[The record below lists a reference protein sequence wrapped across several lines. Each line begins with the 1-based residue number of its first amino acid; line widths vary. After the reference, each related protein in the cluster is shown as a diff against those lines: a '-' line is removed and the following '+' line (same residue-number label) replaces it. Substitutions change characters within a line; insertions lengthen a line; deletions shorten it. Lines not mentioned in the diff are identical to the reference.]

1 MTKMLEKQIEEKVG
15 TYAKEQGFL
24 VYKFTSPQ
32 RAAVPDR
39 LYITPQGKVFFVEFK
54 REGMKPTPAQQR
66 EHGRLREQG
75 VMVFVIDKVTAGKA
89 MVDEMSLK
97 C

>member
-1 MTKMLEKQIEEKVG
+1 MKKMLEKQIEERVG

-39 LYITPQGKVFFVEFK
+39 LYITPRGKVFFVEFK

-66 EHGRLREQG
+66 EHERLREQG
-75 VMVFVIDKVTAGKA
+75 VMVYVIDNVVMGKF
-89 MVDEMSLK
+89 MVDQMRLK

>member
-1 MTKMLEKQIEEKVG
+1 MKKMLEKQIEERVG

-39 LYITPQGKVFFVEFK
+39 LYITPRGKVFFVEFK

-66 EHGRLREQG
+66 EHERLREQG
-75 VMVFVIDKVTAGKA
+75 VMVYVIDNVVVGKF
-89 MVDEMSLK
+89 MVDKMRLMS
-97 C
+97 

>member
-1 MTKMLEKQIEEKVG
+1 MSRLLEKQIEEKVG
-15 TYAKEQGFL
+15 TYAKEQGYL

-39 LYITPQGKVFFVEFK
+39 LYINPRGKVFFVEFK
-54 REGMKPTPAQQR
+54 REGQRPTPAQDR
-66 EHGRLREQG
+66 EHERLREQG
-75 VMVFVIDKVTAGKA
+75 VRVFVIDNVPAGVK
-89 MVDEMSLK
+89 MVDEMRLV

>member
-1 MTKMLEKQIEEKVG
+1 MKKMLEKQIEERVG

-39 LYITPQGKVFFVEFK
+39 LYITPRGKVFFVEFK

-66 EHGRLREQG
+66 EHERLREQG
-75 VMVFVIDKVTAGKA
+75 VMVYVIDNVVMGKF
-89 MVDEMSLK
+89 MVDKMRLK

>member
-1 MTKMLEKQIEEKVG
+1 MKKMLEKQIEEKVN

-39 LYITPQGKVFFVEFK
+39 LYITPRGKVFFVEFK

-66 EHGRLREQG
+66 EHERLREQG
-75 VMVFVIDKVTAGKA
+75 VMVYVIDNVVVGKF
-89 MVDEMSLK
+89 MVDKMRLM

>member
-1 MTKMLEKQIEEKVG
+1 MKKMLEKQIEERVG

-32 RAAVPDR
+32 RSAVPDR
-39 LYITPQGKVFFVEFK
+39 LYITPRGKVFFVEFK

-66 EHGRLREQG
+66 EHERLREQG
-75 VMVFVIDKVTAGKA
+75 VMVFVIDDVDKGRA
-89 MVDEMSLK
+89 MVDQMRLR

>member
-1 MTKMLEKQIEEKVG
+1 MSRLLEKQIEEKVN
-15 TYAKEQGFL
+15 TYAKEQGYL

-39 LYITPQGKVFFVEFK
+39 LYITPRGKVFFCEFK
-54 REGMKPTPAQQR
+54 REGQRPTPAQDR
-66 EHGRLREQG
+66 EHERLREQG
-75 VMVFVIDKVTAGKA
+75 VRVFVIDNVQAGKD
-89 MVDEMSLK
+89 MVDEMRLV

>member
-1 MTKMLEKQIEEKVG
+1 VSKLLEKQIEEKVN

-39 LYITPQGKVFFVEFK
+39 LYINPRGRVFFVEFK

-66 EHGRLREQG
+66 EHDRLRGQG
-75 VMVFVIDKVTAGKA
+75 VDVWIVDNVRDGYD
-89 MVDEMSLK
+89 MVDEMRLK

>member
-1 MTKMLEKQIEEKVG
+1 MKKMLEKQIEERVG

-32 RAAVPDR
+32 RRSVPDR
-39 LYITPQGKVFFVEFK
+39 LYISPHGDISFLEFK
-54 REGMKPTPAQQR
+54 RSGQVPTPAQAR
-66 EHGRLREQG
+66 EHERLRNQG
-75 VMVFVIDKVTAGKA
+75 VKVFVIDDVDEGRA
-89 MVDEMSLK
+89 MVDQMRLK

>member
-1 MTKMLEKQIEEKVG
+1 MKKLLEKQIEEKVN

-39 LYITPQGKVFFVEFK
+39 LYITPRGKVFFVEFK
-54 REGMKPTPAQQR
+54 REGQKPTPAQQR
-66 EHGRLREQG
+66 EHDRLREQG
-75 VMVFVIDKVTAGKA
+75 VTVFVIDNVTAGKT
-89 MVDEMSLK
+89 MVDEMRLK

>member
-1 MTKMLEKQIEEKVG
+1 MSKLLEKQIEEKVN

-32 RAAVPDR
+32 RAAVCDR
-39 LYITPQGKVFFVEFK
+39 IWICNGQVRFVEFK

-66 EHGRLREQG
+66 EHDRLRCGG
-75 VMVFVIDKVTAGKA
+75 VMVYVIDNVDAGKA
-89 MVDEMSLK
+89 MVDEMRLK

>member
-1 MTKMLEKQIEEKVG
+1 MSRLLEKQIEEKVN
-15 TYAKEQGFL
+15 TYAKEQGYL

-39 LYITPQGKVFFVEFK
+39 LYITPRGKVFFVEFK

-66 EHGRLREQG
+66 EHERLRDRG
-75 VMVFVIDKVTAGKA
+75 VKVWVIDTVQAGKD
-89 MVDEMSLK
+89 MVDEMRLVQ
-97 C
+97 

>member
-1 MTKMLEKQIEEKVG
+1 MKKMLEKQIEEKVG

-39 LYITPQGKVFFVEFK
+39 LYINPRGFMFFVEFK

-66 EHGRLREQG
+66 EHERLRDQG
-75 VMVFVIDKVTAGKA
+75 VMVYVIDNVVMGKF
-89 MVDEMSLK
+89 MVDKMRLK

>member
-1 MTKMLEKQIEEKVG
+1 MKKMLEKQIEEKVG

-39 LYITPQGKVFFVEFK
+39 LYINPRGDISFVEFK
-54 REGMKPTPAQQR
+54 RTGQVPTPAQAR
-66 EHGRLREQG
+66 EHDRLRGQG
-75 VMVFVIDKVTAGKA
+75 VTVFVIDDVDAGKA
-89 MVDEMSLK
+89 MVDEMRLK

>member
-1 MTKMLEKQIEEKVG
+1 MKKMLEKQIEEKVG

-39 LYITPQGKVFFVEFK
+39 LYITPRGKVFFVEFK

-66 EHGRLREQG
+66 EHERLREQG
-75 VMVFVIDKVTAGKA
+75 VMVYVIDNVVMGKF
-89 MVDEMSLK
+89 MVDKMRLMS
-97 C
+97 

>member
-1 MTKMLEKQIEEKVG
+1 MKKMLEKQIEERVG

-39 LYITPQGKVFFVEFK
+39 LYITPRGKVFFVEFK

-66 EHGRLREQG
+66 EHERLREQG
-75 VMVFVIDKVTAGKA
+75 VMVYVIDNVVVGKF
-89 MVDEMSLK
+89 MVDKMRLM

>member
-1 MTKMLEKQIEEKVG
+1 MRKMLEKQIEEKVG

-39 LYITPQGKVFFVEFK
+39 LYITPRGKVFFVEFK

-66 EHGRLREQG
+66 EHERLREQG
-75 VMVFVIDKVTAGKA
+75 VMVYVIDNVVVGEF
-89 MVDEMSLK
+89 MVDQMRLK

>member
-1 MTKMLEKQIEEKVG
+1 MKKMLEKQIEERVG

-39 LYITPQGKVFFVEFK
+39 LYITPRGKVFFVEFK

-66 EHGRLREQG
+66 EHERLREQG
-75 VMVFVIDKVTAGKA
+75 VMVYVIDNVVVGEF
-89 MVDEMSLK
+89 MVDKMRLK

>member
-1 MTKMLEKQIEEKVG
+1 MKKMLEKQIEEKVG

-24 VYKFTSPQ
+24 VYKFTSTQ

-39 LYITPQGKVFFVEFK
+39 LYITPRGKVFFVEFK

-66 EHGRLREQG
+66 EHERLREQG
-75 VMVFVIDKVTAGKA
+75 VMVYVIDNVVVGKF
-89 MVDEMSLK
+89 MVDKMRLM

>member
-1 MTKMLEKQIEEKVG
+1 MKKMLEKQIEERVG

-32 RAAVPDR
+32 RQAVPDR
-39 LYITPQGKVFFVEFK
+39 LYINPRGFMFFVEMK
-54 REGMKPTPAQQR
+54 RSGQVPTPAQAR
-66 EHGRLREQG
+66 EHERLRNQG
-75 VMVFVIDKVTAGKA
+75 VMGFVIDDVDKGRA
-89 MVDEMSLK
+89 MVDQMRLK

>member
-1 MTKMLEKQIEEKVG
+1 MKKMLEKQIEEKVG

-39 LYITPQGKVFFVEFK
+39 LYITPRGKVFFVEFK

-66 EHGRLREQG
+66 EHERLREQG
-75 VMVFVIDKVTAGKA
+75 VMVYVIDNVVVGEF
-89 MVDEMSLK
+89 MVDQMRLK

>member
-1 MTKMLEKQIEEKVG
+1 MKKMLEKQIEERVG

-39 LYITPQGKVFFVEFK
+39 LYITPRGKVFFVEFK

-66 EHGRLREQG
+66 EHERLREQG
-75 VMVFVIDKVTAGKA
+75 VMVFVIDDVDKGRA
-89 MVDEMSLK
+89 MVDQMRLK

>member
-1 MTKMLEKQIEEKVG
+1 MKKMLEKQIEERVG

-39 LYITPQGKVFFVEFK
+39 LYITPRGKVFFVEFK

-66 EHGRLREQG
+66 EHERLREQG
-75 VMVFVIDKVTAGKA
+75 VMVYVIDNVVVGKF
-89 MVDEMSLK
+89 MVDKMRLK

>member
-1 MTKMLEKQIEEKVG
+1 MKKMLEKQIEERVG

-39 LYITPQGKVFFVEFK
+39 LYITPRGKVFFVEFK

-66 EHGRLREQG
+66 EHERLREQG
-75 VMVFVIDKVTAGKA
+75 VMVYVIDNVVVGEF
-89 MVDEMSLK
+89 MVDQMRLK

>member
-1 MTKMLEKQIEEKVG
+1 MRKLLERQIEEKVG

-39 LYITPQGKVFFVEFK
+39 LYITPRGKVFFVEFK
-54 REGMKPTPAQQR
+54 RTGQVPTPAQAR
-66 EHGRLREQG
+66 EHDRLRAQG
-75 VMVFVIDKVTAGKA
+75 VTVYVIDLIETGEI
-89 MVDEMSLK
+89 MVDEMRLV

>member
-1 MTKMLEKQIEEKVG
+1 MSKLLEKQIEEKVN

-66 EHGRLREQG
+66 EHDRLRCGG
-75 VMVFVIDKVTAGKA
+75 VMVFVIDNVPAGKT
-89 MVDEMSLK
+89 MVDEMGLM

>member
-1 MTKMLEKQIEEKVG
+1 MRKQLEKQIELAVG

-39 LYITPQGKVFFVEFK
+39 LYITPRGKVFFCEFK
-54 REGMKPTPAQQR
+54 RTGQVPTPAQAR
-66 EHGRLREQG
+66 EHDRLRDQG
-75 VMVFVIDKVTAGKA
+75 VTVYVIDNVDAGRA
-89 MVDEMSLK
+89 MVDSMRLGV
-97 C
+97 

>member
-1 MTKMLEKQIEEKVG
+1 MKKMLEKQIEERVG

-39 LYITPQGKVFFVEFK
+39 LYITPRGKVFFVEFK

-66 EHGRLREQG
+66 EHERLREQG
-75 VMVFVIDKVTAGKA
+75 VMVYVIDNVTAGKS
-89 MVDEMSLK
+89 MVDQVRLML
-97 C
+97 

>member
-1 MTKMLEKQIEEKVG
+1 MRKMLESQIEEKVG

-39 LYITPQGKVFFVEFK
+39 LYITPRGDISFLEFK
-54 REGMKPTPAQQR
+54 RTGQVPTPAQAR
-66 EHGRLREQG
+66 EHDRLRDYGVRVFVVDSVEQG
-75 VMVFVIDKVTAGKA
+75 KEV
-89 MVDEMSLK
+89 VDGLLK
-97 C
+97 

>member
-1 MTKMLEKQIEEKVG
+1 MSKLLEKQIEEKVN

-39 LYITPQGKVFFVEFK
+39 LYINPRGKMHFVEFK
-54 REGMKPTPAQQR
+54 REGQRPTPAQQR
-66 EHGRLREQG
+66 EHERLRDQG
-75 VMVFVIDKVTAGKA
+75 VMVFVIDNVDAGKV
-89 MVDEMSLK
+89 MVDEMRLM